1 MRIVLLL
8 TLAALLT
15 ACNSGEPPIPKPR
28 SYPRVMYP
36 ERAYEKVKADYCPF
50 SFDKPVS
57 AAMRQEESFF
67 EETPPDEC
75 WFDLKLAEGLN
86 GSVHF
91 SYYPISSM
99 ADFEGHRDQ
108 AFKLTGKHME
118 RASNIE
124 EIVISRPEANVHG
137 VAFDVTGPAASP
149 FQFFLTDTTHHFLR
163 GALYFDAVVNPDS
176 LRPIVKFAK
185 VDVFRFIESVEWADE
200 LATPSPPQPT
210 R

>member
-1 MRIVLLL
+1 MRYLPLLL
-8 TLAALLT
+8 IAVLFT
-15 ACNSGEPPIPKPR
+15 ACNGGAPPIPKPR

-36 ERAYEKVKADYCPF
+36 GRNYEKVKADYCPF

-57 AAMRQEESFF
+57 ATMRKEETFF

-75 WFDLKLAEGLN
+75 WFDLQLAAGLN

-91 SYYPISSM
+91 SYYPITSL

-124 EIVISRPEANVHG
+124 EIVINRADANVHG

-149 FQFFLTDTTHHFLR
+149 FQFFLTDSTNHFLR

-176 LRPIVKFAK
+176 LAPIIAFAK
-185 VDVFRFIESVEWADE
+185 EDVFRLMESFEWVED
-200 LATPSPPQPT
+200 
-210 R
+210 